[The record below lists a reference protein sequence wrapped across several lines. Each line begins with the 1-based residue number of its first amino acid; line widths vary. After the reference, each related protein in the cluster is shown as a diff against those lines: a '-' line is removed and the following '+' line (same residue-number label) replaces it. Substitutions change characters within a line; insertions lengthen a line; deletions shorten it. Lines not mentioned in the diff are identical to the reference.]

1 MRYKVYGQK
10 VKELRKEK
18 GLSQKAFAKIIELP
32 YMTLRRLEEKNSNN
46 EKGLSRYTVDEKSIE
61 KISYHL
67 ETPFEEFVSNE
78 TKERMFYFIK
88 AQRVLLQEVR
98 LYVKKEFG
106 FEIQDEQIIPFL
118 YRSMKQNKKI
128 SDYYISSIV
137 KE

>member
-1 MRYKVYGQK
+1 MNYTKLGRYKVYGQK

-18 GLSQKAFAKIIELP
+18 GLSQRAFAKIIELP
-32 YMTLRRLEEKNSNN
+32 YMTLRRLEEKNSSN

-98 LYVKKEFG
+98 LYVKERFG

-118 YRSMKQNKKI
+118 FGKI
-128 SDYYISSIV
+128 KNDA
-137 KE
+137 KAL

>member
-10 VKELRKEK
+10 VRELRKEK
-18 GLSQKAFAKIIELP
+18 GFSQRSFAKMVELP
-32 YMTLRRLEEKNSNN
+32 YMTIRRMEDEHTKD
-46 EKGLSRYTVDEKSIE
+46 EKGLSQFRIDMQ
-61 KISYHL
+61 KIIDIADTL
-67 ETPFEEFVSNE
+67 ETTVENLIPNE
-78 TKERMFYFIK
+78 TKEKMFCFIK

>member
-1 MRYKVYGQK
+1 MRYKIYGQK
-10 VKELRKEK
+10 VRELRKEK
-18 GLSQKAFAKIIELP
+18 GLSQRAFAKIIELP
-32 YMTLRRLEEKNSNN
+32 YMTLRRLEEKNSSN

-98 LYVKKEFG
+98 LYIKERFG

-118 YRSMKQNKKI
+118 FGMIKNDAKAL
-128 SDYYISSIV
+128 
-137 KE
+137 

>member
-10 VKELRKEK
+10 VRELRKEK
-18 GLSQKAFAKIIELP
+18 GFSQRSFAKMVELP
-32 YMTLRRLEEKNSNN
+32 YMTLRRIEDKNSDNK
-46 EKGLSRYTVDEKSIE
+46 EGLSCFRVDEKAIQT
-61 KISYHL
+61 IANCL
-67 ETPFEEFVSNE
+67 ETSFENLIPNE
-78 TKERMFYFIK
+78 TKEKMFCFIK

>member
-10 VKELRKEK
+10 VRELRKEK
-18 GLSQKAFAKIIELP
+18 GFSQRSFAKMVELP
-32 YMTLRRLEEKNSNN
+32 YMTIRRMEDEHTKD
-46 EKGLSRYTVDEKSIE
+46 EKGLSQLRIDMQ
-61 KISYHL
+61 KIKDIADTL
-67 ETPFEEFVSNE
+67 ETSFENLIPNE
-78 TKERMFYFIK
+78 TKEKMFCFIK

>member
-1 MRYKVYGQK
+1 MRYKIYGQK
-10 VKELRKEK
+10 VRELRIEK
-18 GLSQKAFAKIIELP
+18 GLSQRAFAKIIELH
-32 YMTLRRLEEKNSNN
+32 YMTLRRLEEKNSSN

-98 LYVKKEFG
+98 LYIKERFG

-118 YRSMKQNKKI
+118 FGRIKNDAKAL
-128 SDYYISSIV
+128 
-137 KE
+137 

>member
-1 MRYKVYGQK
+1 MMRYKIYGQK
-10 VKELRKEK
+10 VRELRKEK
-18 GLSQKAFAKIIELP
+18 GLSQRAFAKIIELP
-32 YMTLRRLEEKNSNN
+32 YMTLRRLEEKNSSN

-98 LYVKKEFG
+98 LYVKERFG

-118 YRSMKQNKKI
+118 FGIIKNDAKAL
-128 SDYYISSIV
+128 
-137 KE
+137 

>member
-1 MRYKVYGQK
+1 MRYKIYGQK
-10 VKELRKEK
+10 IRELRKEK
-18 GLSQKAFAKIIELP
+18 GLSQRAFAKIIELP
-32 YMTLRRLEEKNSNN
+32 YMTLRRLEEKNSSN

-98 LYVKKEFG
+98 LYVKERFG

-118 YRSMKQNKKI
+118 FGIIKNDAKAL
-128 SDYYISSIV
+128 
-137 KE
+137 

>member
-1 MRYKVYGQK
+1 MMRYKIYGQK
-10 VKELRKEK
+10 VRELRKEK
-18 GLSQKAFAKIIELP
+18 GLSQRAFAKIIELP
-32 YMTLRRLEEKNSNN
+32 YMTLRRLEEKNSSN

-98 LYVKKEFG
+98 LYVKERFG

-118 YRSMKQNKKI
+118 FGMIKNDAKAL
-128 SDYYISSIV
+128 
-137 KE
+137 

>member
-1 MRYKVYGQK
+1 MRYKIYGQK
-10 VKELRKEK
+10 VRELRIEK
-18 GLSQKAFAKIIELP
+18 GLSQRAFAKIIELP
-32 YMTLRRLEEKNSNN
+32 YMTLRRLEEKNSSN

-98 LYVKKEFG
+98 LYIKERFG

-118 YRSMKQNKKI
+118 FGRIKNDAKAL
-128 SDYYISSIV
+128 
-137 KE
+137 

>member
-1 MRYKVYGQK
+1 MMRYKIYGQK
-10 VKELRKEK
+10 VRELRKEK
-18 GLSQKAFAKIIELP
+18 GLSQRAFAKIIELP
-32 YMTLRRLEEKNSNN
+32 YMTLRRLEEKNSSN

-98 LYVKKEFG
+98 LYIKERFG

-118 YRSMKQNKKI
+118 FGMIKNDAKAL
-128 SDYYISSIV
+128 
-137 KE
+137 

>member
-1 MRYKVYGQK
+1 MRYKIYGQK
-10 VKELRKEK
+10 VRELRKEK
-18 GLSQKAFAKIIELP
+18 GLSQRAFAKIIELP
-32 YMTLRRLEEKNSNN
+32 YMTLRRLEEKNSSN

-98 LYVKKEFG
+98 LYIKERFG

-118 YRSMKQNKKI
+118 FGIIKNDAKAL
-128 SDYYISSIV
+128 
-137 KE
+137 

>member
-1 MRYKVYGQK
+1 MRYKIYGQK
-10 VKELRKEK
+10 VRELRKEK
-18 GLSQKAFAKIIELP
+18 GLSQRAFAKIIELP
-32 YMTLRRLEEKNSNN
+32 YMTLRRLEEKNSSN

-67 ETPFEEFVSNE
+67 EPPFEEFVSNE

-98 LYVKKEFG
+98 LYIKERFG

-118 YRSMKQNKKI
+118 FGIIKNDAKAL
-128 SDYYISSIV
+128 
-137 KE
+137 

>member
-1 MRYKVYGQK
+1 MRYKIYGQK
-10 VKELRKEK
+10 VRELRIEK
-18 GLSQKAFAKIIELP
+18 GLSQRAFVKIIELP
-32 YMTLRRLEEKNSNN
+32 YMTLRRLEEKNSSN

-98 LYVKKEFG
+98 LYIKERFG

-118 YRSMKQNKKI
+118 FGRIKNDAKAL
-128 SDYYISSIV
+128 
-137 KE
+137 

>member
-1 MRYKVYGQK
+1 MRYKIYGQK
-10 VKELRKEK
+10 VRELRKEK
-18 GLSQKAFAKIIELP
+18 GLSQRAFAKIIELP
-32 YMTLRRLEEKNSNN
+32 YMTLRRLEEKNSSN

-98 LYVKKEFG
+98 LYIKERFG

-118 YRSMKQNKKI
+118 FGRIKNDAKAL
-128 SDYYISSIV
+128 
-137 KE
+137 

>member
-1 MRYKVYGQK
+1 MMRYKIYGQK
-10 VKELRKEK
+10 VRELRKEK
-18 GLSQKAFAKIIELP
+18 GLSQRAFAKIIELP
-32 YMTLRRLEEKNSNN
+32 YMTLRRLEEKNSSN

-98 LYVKKEFG
+98 LYIKERFG

-118 YRSMKQNKKI
+118 FGIIKNDAKAL
-128 SDYYISSIV
+128 
-137 KE
+137 

>member
-10 VKELRKEK
+10 VRELRKEK
-18 GLSQKAFAKIIELP
+18 GFSQRSFAKMVELP
-32 YMTLRRLEEKNSNN
+32 YMTIRRMEDEHTKD
-46 EKGLSRYTVDEKSIE
+46 EKGLSQFRIDMQ
-61 KISYHL
+61 KIKDIADTL
-67 ETPFEEFVSNE
+67 ETSFENLIPNE
-78 TKERMFYFIK
+78 TKEKMFCFIK

>member
-1 MRYKVYGQK
+1 MRYKIYGQK
-10 VKELRKEK
+10 VRELRKEK
-18 GLSQKAFAKIIELP
+18 GLSQRAFAKIIELP
-32 YMTLRRLEEKNSNN
+32 YMTLRRLEEKNSSN

-98 LYVKKEFG
+98 LYVKERFG

-118 YRSMKQNKKI
+118 FGMIKNDAKAL
-128 SDYYISSIV
+128 
-137 KE
+137 

>member
-1 MRYKVYGQK
+1 MRYKIYGQK
-10 VKELRKEK
+10 VRELRQIK
-18 GLSQKAFAKIIELP
+18 GVSQRAFAKMIDLS
-32 YMTLRRLEEKNSNN
+32 YMTLRRIEDKNFDNEE
-46 EKGLSRYTVDEKSIE
+46 GLSCFRVDEKTIQT
-61 KISYHL
+61 IANCL
-67 ETPFEEFVSNE
+67 ETSFENLIPNE
-78 TKERMFYFIK
+78 TKEKMFCFIK

>member
-1 MRYKVYGQK
+1 MRYKIYGQK
-10 VKELRKEK
+10 VRELRKEK
-18 GLSQKAFAKIIELP
+18 GLSQRAFAKIIELP
-32 YMTLRRLEEKNSNN
+32 YMTLRRLEEKNSSN

-98 LYVKKEFG
+98 LYVKERFG

-118 YRSMKQNKKI
+118 FGIIKNDAKAL
-128 SDYYISSIV
+128 
-137 KE
+137 

>member
-32 YMTLRRLEEKNSNN
+32 YMTLRRLEEKNSSN

>member
-1 MRYKVYGQK
+1 MRYKIYGQK

-18 GLSQKAFAKIIELP
+18 GLSQRAFAKIIELP
-32 YMTLRRLEEKNSNN
+32 YMTLRRLEEKNSSN

-98 LYVKKEFG
+98 LYIKERFG

-118 YRSMKQNKKI
+118 FGIIKNDAKAL
-128 SDYYISSIV
+128 
-137 KE
+137 